1 MKIANCF
8 LSAAILFHSVATAV
22 PAQQPAGPDLR
33 VSQSVFAELKKTDG
47 FYRLQFTV
55 LNTGD
60 AAADV
65 ANVALALYQ
74 SADKLWDAQ
83 DLQING
89 RLPVSAAALPPNR
102 SAEGVLSGRLQF
114 QGEVKYAKIRK
125 KMPYLLLVVDPFFTL
140 NEIDETNNVRVI
152 ALPPM

>member
-1 MKIANCF
+1 MKIANCL
-8 LSAAILFHSVATAV
+8 LSAAILFNSVATAV

-33 VSQSVFAELKKTDG
+33 VRQSVFAELKKTDG

-65 ANVALALYQ
+65 VNVALALYQ
-74 SADKLWDAQ
+74 SADKVWDPQ

-89 RLPVSAAALPPNR
+89 RLPLSTTPLLPQK
-102 SAEGVLSGRLQF
+102 SVEGVLSGRLQF
-114 QGEVKYAKIRK
+114 QGEANYAKMRK
-125 KMPYLLLVVDPFFTL
+125 KMPYLLVVVDPFSTL
-140 NEIDETNNVRVI
+140 EEASEINNVFVME
-152 ALPPM
+152 LPPM